1 MRKLLLFCSLLVIL
15 ASGAFAQTKE
25 LSGVVKDHEAKPLPG
40 VTVVVAGTQTST
52 FTDVNGKFKI
62 KASAGQTLT
71 FSFVGY
77 KTIDL
82 KVGDTGAPLDVQFQP
97 GSNELNEVVVT
108 GYQKERKKDLTG
120 AVSVVNTKDIKD
132 VPLGN
137 PIKALQGRI
146 AGVNITT
153 DGNPGGGATV
163 RIRGIGTLGNN
174 DPLYVIDGVPT
185 TRGLQELNQNDIES
199 IQVLKD
205 ASSASIY
212 GSRAANGVIIVTTKK
227 AKSGQSRINFNASSS
242 LQFNTSKLDVLN
254 TDERGRAYWQAAVN
268 DKQNPNLN
276 STYQYD
282 WNNDF
287 NNPVLNR
294 VILPEFLDAAKTMKP
309 ANTRWFDEISQTSLI
324 QQYSLD
330 VSNGNERSN
339 SLFSVSYYDNKGI
352 IKQTRNQK
360 TTLRFNSDYSLF
372 NGRLKIGENFSA
384 SYIRSPSLPL
394 GDITILSLIDF
405 SIIPVHTIDGGWG
418 GPSAGM
424 ADRQN
429 PVRLIEDN
437 KQNIN
442 HLGRIFGNAYA
453 DLSILPNLTLSTN
466 YGIDYANNFSRS
478 LRKSYV
484 SGYLV
489 DPSNAVSANT
499 SYDGNL
505 IWKNQLTY
513 SLNLNKHKISVLA
526 AHEQIKVMNRSL
538 SGSRQGYAL
547 ENINYA
553 YLNAGST
560 NIANGGGGSGNA
572 LLSVFGRVNYSYNDR
587 YIASVTL
594 RRDGSSRFG
603 SNNRYGTFP
612 AASIGWRAS
621 EESFVKENLPFISD
635 LKLRYGWGK
644 TGNQEIGNYASYSLY
659 SPIYGTNPT
668 GAFDGGT
675 AYDIGG
681 TGTGQLQSG
690 YVLIQTGN
698 PDIRW
703 EEKTENNYGID
714 FGLFDNKISG
724 SVDYFTKNT
733 TGILISP
740 AYLAVKGDGGTR
752 FANGAAVA
760 NKGLEVVL
768 NYSTVINN
776 DWKFELSGNFSTYKN
791 KITSLPS
798 EVLTSYPGNGTDKTI
813 LGRSVN
819 SMFGYVADGIFQNQ
833 TEVDAAAAQP
843 GKGVGRIRYKDLN
856 GDNVINDKDRDY
868 IGSGDPDFLYGFNA
882 NITYKNFDFSFF
894 LQGVQG
900 NDVNNTYKG
909 LTDFS
914 SLQPGAN
921 WGSRVLT
928 AWTPQNTSSTIP
940 ALTTVDRNNEGR
952 FSTYFI
958 EKGSYL
964 KLRNVQLGYN
974 LKGLLSKYKVQN
986 ARIYFQASNLLNI
999 KSKSY
1004 TAPDPENPGN
1014 GFPIPVITS
1023 IGLNVSF

>member
-1 MRKLLLFCSLLVIL
+1 MRKLLLFCCLLTAL
-15 ASGAFAQTKE
+15 AQSGLAQTPAITGTVTDQN
-25 LSGVVKDHEAKPLPG
+25 SVPLEG
-40 VTVVVAGTQTST
+40 VTVTVIETQKAVI
-52 FTDVNGKFKI
+52 TDVKGSFNI
-62 KASAGQTLT
+62 QAAAGQTLN
-71 FSFVGY
+71 FSYMGAQSVAR
-77 KTIDL
+77 KL
-82 KVGDTGAPLDVQFQP
+82 TGTAKLAVTLEI
-97 GSNELNEVVVT
+97 SNTDLNEVVVT

-132 VPLGN
+132 IPLGN
-137 PIKALQGRI
+137 PVKALQGRV

-185 TRGLQELNQNDIES
+185 TRGLQELNPDDVES

-212 GSRAANGVIIVTTKK
+212 GSRAANGVIIVTTKR
-227 AKSGQSRINFNASSS
+227 AKSGQSRITFNGSSS
-242 LQFNTSKLDVLN
+242 WQFYNSKLDVLN
-254 TDERGRAYWQAAVN
+254 TNDRGRAYWQAAVN
-268 DKQNPNLN
+268 DRQNPNLN

-282 WNNDF
+282 WNNNFD
-287 NNPVLNR
+287 NPVLNNVR
-294 VILPEFLDAAKTMKP
+294 LPEFLDAAKTMRP
-309 ANTRWFDEISQTSLI
+309 ADTRWFDEISQTSHI
-324 QQYSLD
+324 QQYNLD
-330 VSNGNERSN
+330 VSNGTEKSN
-339 SLFSVSYYDNKGI
+339 SLFSASYYDNKGI
-352 IKQTRNQK
+352 IKESRNQK
-360 TTLRFNSDYSLF
+360 ITARFNSDYSLF
-372 NGRLKIGENFSA
+372 GGRLKIGENFSG
-384 SYIRSPSLPL
+384 SYIRNPMLPL
-394 GDITILSLIDF
+394 GDITGLSLIDF
-405 SIIPVHTIDGGWG
+405 SIIPVRTIDGGWG

-442 HLGRIFGNAYA
+442 HLGRVFGNAYA
-453 DLSILPNLTLSTN
+453 DLAILPNLTLSTN
-466 YGIDYANNFSRS
+466 YGIDYATNYNRT

-489 DPSNAVSANT
+489 DPSNAVGSNS

-513 SLNLNKHKISVLA
+513 NLSFKKHKIDLLA
-526 AHEQIKVMNRSL
+526 AHEQIKIMNRNL
-538 SGSRQGYAL
+538 GGSRQGYAL
-547 ENINYA
+547 ENMNYA

-560 NIANGGGGSGNA
+560 NIANYGGGSGNS
-572 LLSVFGRVNYSYNDR
+572 LLSIFGRVNYSYNDR

-603 SNNRYGTFP
+603 SNNRYGIFP
-612 AASIGWRAS
+612 AASLGWRIS
-621 EESFVKENLPFISD
+621 EETFIKDNLPFISD
-635 LKLRYGWGK
+635 LKLRYGWGR
-644 TGNQEIGNYASYSLY
+644 TGNQEIDNYANYSLY
-659 SPIYGTNPT
+659 TPIYGTNPT
-668 GAFDGGT
+668 GNFDGGT

-681 TGTGQLQSG
+681 NGTGQLPSG
-690 YVLIQTGN
+690 FVLVQTGN

-714 FGLFDNKISG
+714 FGLFNNSITG
-724 SVDYFTKNT
+724 SIDYFTKNT
-733 TGILISP
+733 TDILIKP
-740 AYLAVKGDGGTR
+740 AYLAVKGNGGDR
-752 FANGAAVA
+752 FANGASVY
-760 NKGLEVVL
+760 NKGFEMVL
-768 NYSTVINN
+768 NYSTSFNE
-776 DWKFELSGNFSTYKN
+776 WKVDLTGNFSTYRN
-791 KITSLPS
+791 KITKLPS

-833 TEVDAAAAQP
+833 AEVDGSPEQP
-843 GKGVGRIRYKDLN
+843 GKGIGRIRYKDLN
-856 GDNVINDKDRDY
+856 GDNVINDRDRDY
-868 IGSGDPDFLYGFNA
+868 IGRGDPDFLYGFNA
-882 NITYKNFDFSFF
+882 NINYKNFDLSFF

-921 WGSRVLT
+921 WGSRVLQ

-958 EKGSYL
+958 ESGSYL
-964 KLRNVQLGYN
+964 KLRNIQLGYN
-974 LKGLLSKYKVQN
+974 LKNVLTKYKVQN
-986 ARIYFQASNLLNI
+986 ARLFLQASNLVTI
-999 KSKSY
+999 KSSSY

-1014 GFPIPVITS
+1014 GFPIPVITTV
-1023 IGLNVSF
+1023 GLNVTF